1 MVRQNRNKKS
11 ESWKPTQ
18 KRRRERYPAYRDT
31 PPDKDVFD
39 IGEDGIP
46 VPLPRNARV
55 LVTVWACYG
64 WCGRLLPAWEFTK
77 QRMHNKYRPF
87 HYCKKCNSARVQQW
101 MKQNPDKVQES
112 NKRYKEKIKVSGVYR
127 DRYLERRKR
136 FYYAHLELE
145 KSRAKRAAKRRKRR
159 ALSQVVFIK
168 SKK

>member
-18 KRRRERYPAYRDT
+18 KQRRERYPAYRDT

-46 VPLPRNARV
+46 VLLPRNARV

-77 QRMHNKYRPF
+77 QRVHNKYRPF

-101 MKQNPDKVQES
+101 SKQNPDKVKES
-112 NKRYKEKIKVSGVYR
+112 VKRYQEKIKVGGVYR
-127 DRYLERRKR
+127 DRYLARRKR
-136 FYYAHLELE
+136 FYRKHIGIEQL
-145 KSRAKRAAKRRKRR
+145 RAKRAAGRRKR
-159 ALSQVVFIK
+159 LSFFYMTHVK
-168 SKK
+168 PKK